1 MRRRRRKKRIRKL
14 MVLFCALI
22 VIGVSVWYFLPEDLK
37 GKFGFKV
44 TLPTIEKKLK
54 IVDQDSNER
63 PIAVM
68 IDNQAM
74 ALPHAGLQEAYLVY
88 EIIAEGGITRL
99 MALYKDRDVSL
110 IGPVRSSRHYYLDYA
125 MENDA
130 IYAHYGWSERAR
142 RDIASLDINNLNGIT
157 NAPDAYWRDKTRYAP
172 HNVFTSTENLKKEA
186 SKKGYKMTSTED
198 LLLNYNV
205 NEVDLSEK
213 DGAGVANNVTIR
225 YSNYQTTSYVYD
237 SENKVYL
244 RSTNGEAHRDAVTGN
259 QYTAKNIIVEQV
271 GNSAFDNYGRQDLD
285 NIGTGNGYYIT
296 NGYAIPITW
305 SKDSRESQ
313 TVYKDTAGNEI
324 EVNDGNTFIQI
335 QPLNQ
340 ALTIN

>member
-1 MRRRRRKKRIRKL
+1 MRGRRRKKRIRKL

-22 VIGVSVWYFLPEDLK
+22 VIGVSAWYFLPEDLK

-205 NEVDLSEK
+205 DEVNLSEK

-259 QYTAKNIIVEQV
+259 QYTAKNIIVAQV

>member
-22 VIGVSVWYFLPEDLK
+22 VIGVSGWYFLPEDLK

-205 NEVDLSEK
+205 DEVNLSEK
-213 DGAGVANNVTIR
+213 EGAGVANNVTIR

-259 QYTAKNIIVEQV
+259 QYTAKNIIVAQV

>member
-1 MRRRRRKKRIRKL
+1 M
-14 MVLFCALI
+14 
-22 VIGVSVWYFLPEDLK
+22 
-37 GKFGFKV
+37 
-44 TLPTIEKKLK
+44 
-54 IVDQDSNER
+54 
-63 PIAVM
+63 
-68 IDNQAM
+68 
-74 ALPHAGLQEAYLVY
+74 LQ
-88 EIIAEGGITRL
+88 
-99 MALYKDRDVSL
+99 ML
-110 IGPVRSSRHYYLDYA
+110 IGEIKQG
-125 MENDA
+125 M
-130 IYAHYGWSERAR
+130 
-142 RDIASLDINNLNGIT
+142 
-157 NAPDAYWRDKTRYAP
+157 
-172 HNVFTSTENLKKEA
+172 
-186 SKKGYKMTSTED
+186 KGYKMTSTED

-205 NEVDLSEK
+205 DEVNLSEK
-213 DGAGVANNVTIR
+213 EGAGVANNVTIR

-259 QYTAKNIIVEQV
+259 QYTAKNIIVAQV

>member
-14 MVLFCALI
+14 MVLLCALV

-68 IDNQAM
+68 IDNQSM
-74 ALPHAGLQEAYLVY
+74 ALPHAGLQDAYIVY
-88 EIIAEGGITRL
+88 EIVAEGGITRL
-99 MALYKDRDVSL
+99 MAVFKDRDTTL

-142 RDIASLDINNLNGIT
+142 KNIGALDINNLNGIT
-157 NAPDAYWRDKTRYAP
+157 NALDAYWRDKNRYAP
-172 HNVFTSTENLKKEA
+172 HNVFTSIEKLKSEA
-186 SKKGYKMTSTED
+186 AKKGYKMTSSED

-205 NEVDLSEK
+205 DEVNLSEK
-213 DGAGVANNVTIR
+213 EGAGVANNVTIR

-244 RSTNGEAHRDAVTGN
+244 RSTNGEAHKDAVTGK
-259 QYTAKNIIVEQV
+259 QYTAKNIIVAQI
-271 GNSAFDNYGRQDLD
+271 GNRAFDNYGRQDLD
-285 NIGTGNGYYIT
+285 NIGTGNGYYIA

-305 SKDSRESQ
+305 SKDYRESQ
-313 TVYKDTAGNEI
+313 TIYKDTAGNEI

-340 ALTIN
+340 TLTIN